1 MVRRDAFAGYHPT
14 VNLAFF
20 VLVFVCAMLLM
31 EPVCLLLS
39 LLPACGYDLWLH
51 GGKAVRFGARAV
63 LPAMVLAA
71 VLNPAFSHAG
81 ITILAYFPS
90 GNPLTLESILYGLA
104 AAVLLAAVIV
114 WCRCC
119 AAVLTADKL
128 VYLFGRVIPAL
139 SLVLAL
145 SLRQIPRCAAQLRTI
160 RANRRGMGETCGGSG
175 FVGRVRS
182 GAKLLSI
189 LVTWCLENAIET
201 ADSMKGRGYGLPG
214 RTAFALYRFT
224 RRDGVLSAVLALALA
239 GVCVGVGC
247 GALYV
252 RYYPSMRIGGAGAL
266 GAVCAACF
274 ALLCFLPLLLNGKE
288 ALTWRRLR
296 SNI

>member
-20 VLVFVCAMLLM
+20 VLVFVCTMLLM

-160 RANRRGMGETCGGSG
+160 RANRRCMGETCGGSG

-224 RRDGVLSAVLALALA
+224 RRDALALLWLA
-239 GVCVGVGC
+239 LCAAVVLWGAVGGYFRWHYFPALGGAALSAPAVLC
-247 GALYV
+247 RACYGAL
-252 RYYPSMRIGGAGAL
+252 
-266 GAVCAACF
+266 CCT
-274 ALLCFLPLLLNGKE
+274 PLYLNGREERQWK
-288 ALTWRRLR
+288 RLH
-296 SNI
+296 SAM